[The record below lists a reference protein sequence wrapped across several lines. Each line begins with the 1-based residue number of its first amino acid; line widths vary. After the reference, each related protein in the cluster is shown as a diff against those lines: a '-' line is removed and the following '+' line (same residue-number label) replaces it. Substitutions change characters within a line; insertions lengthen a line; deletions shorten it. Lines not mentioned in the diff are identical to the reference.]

1 MRDEFK
7 DKIENKGEGAA
18 SVSKRL
24 FPKKKFGQHFLTD
37 KNLLSKIVRA
47 ADVKEGD
54 HVLEVGPGQGALTDA
69 LLGAGA
75 IVTAVEIDKDL
86 TTGLKARFKDYP
98 AFELVSGDALK
109 ISFLE
114 LSASR
119 GVKLKAVSNLPYN
132 ISGPIIFKFIK
143 ERAAFSRLVLMLQ
156 KEVADRLA
164 SGPGTKDY
172 GAISV
177 LTQLWCDVRVEFK
190 VSRHLFKPPPKVDSS
205 VVSFNILGAP
215 RVAVAD
221 EALFTRVVKS
231 AFGLRRKTLLNALKT
246 LPAEKDAILKAL
258 SSAGIDPQKRG
269 ETLSIEEFAL
279 LADAFSK
286 KT

>member
-1 MRDEFK
+1 MRDEFEDK
-7 DKIENKGEGAA
+7 DEGAA
-18 SVSKRL
+18 HISRRL

-54 HVLEVGPGQGALTDA
+54 HVLEVGPGPGALTDA

-75 IVTAVEIDKDL
+75 IVTAIEIDKDL
-86 TTGLKARFKDYP
+86 TTALRARFKDYP

-109 ISFLE
+109 ISFLD
-114 LSASR
+114 LSKSR

-205 VVSFNILGAP
+205 VVSFNMLSAP

-231 AFGLRRKTLLNALKT
+231 AFGLRRKTLLNALKSI
-246 LPAEKDAILKAL
+246 PAEKDAILTAL
-258 SSAGIDPQKRG
+258 NFAGIDPQRRG